1 MKSTENHQSTYL
13 SFRFELS
20 GCVFMSCL
28 VYFQEQF
35 LFYFIKFSPFNRH
48 LLFYEYLA
56 LFLIYSVLD
65 PLNLDTDL
73 FAYVKQK

>member
-35 LFYFIKFSPFNRH
+35 FILFYKVFAIQSPSPF
-48 LLFYEYLA
+48 L
-56 LFLIYSVLD
+56 
-65 PLNLDTDL
+65 
-73 FAYVKQK
+73 